1 MKLPIHSFLQSSEW
15 EELQRVYGRKTWRV
29 FDVLVIRYDLPGGF
43 NYLYCPRPRL
53 VTGSWLLAVKEIAR
67 AEQSLFLKIEPAEE
81 IPAGE
86 FKNFNFRVS
95 KSLQS
100 SKTLLLDL
108 AKEEKEMLSGMH
120 EKTRYNIRL
129 AEKKGVQIKR
139 GDAFNTFWNM
149 LQETA
154 RRDGFHTH
162 PKDYYEK
169 LLAVKTESF
178 SNELFFAKQE
188 GDFLAAAM
196 VNLYRPSKTA
206 TYLHGASSS
215 QRREVMAPYLLHWR
229 IIQELKRQNF
239 RDYDLGGIDQVKWPG
254 VTRFKRGFGGEI
266 VEFPPAVD
274 LIFRSHLYRLY
285 KFINFLRAKI

>member
-1 MKLPIHSFLQSSEW
+1 MKLPVHSFLQSSEW
-15 EELQRVYGRKTWRV
+15 ERIQHIYGRKTWRV
-29 FDVLVIRYDLPGGF
+29 FDVLIIRHDLPGGF

-53 VTGSWLLAVKEIAR
+53 VTDSWLLAVREIAK
-67 AEQSLFLKIEPAEE
+67 AEQSIFLKIEPAEE

-86 FKNFNFRVS
+86 FKNFNFKVS

-100 SKTLLLDL
+100 PQTLLLDL
-108 AKEEKEMLSGMH
+108 AKQEEEMLSGMH

-129 AEKKGVQIKR
+129 AERKDVQVKKGDTFKI
-139 GDAFNTFWNM
+139 FWNV

-154 RRDGFHTH
+154 RRDRFHTH

-169 LLAVKTESF
+169 LMAVKTENF

-254 VTRFKRGFGGEI
+254 VTRFKRGFGGET
-266 VEFPPAVD
+266 VEFPAAVD
-274 LIFRSHLYRLY
+274 LTFKPHLHYLFR
-285 KFINFLRAKI
+285 FVNFLRVKI